1 MKQIIVMVAMVVLG
15 IAIAGFIGQY
25 KGTIEKMT
33 TDTNQ
38 KMKTSCQFSKVKTD
52 DTYELKISG

>member
-25 KGTIEKMT
+25 KSTIEKMT
-33 TDTNQ
+33 TNTN
-38 KMKTSCQFSKVKTD
+38 KKIESSCNFSYKPD
-52 DTYELKISG
+52 ISLPVEIS